1 MTMPYN
7 ERQGVTHSFM
17 EIGQHLGVSQQQAH
31 RIHKQLMVKLRDKFC
46 EDEYIRSWLIDNGFP
61 VVESTHD
68 ICGKTAWKKM
78 REVDRMRLLVVDAV
92 DSMSRMSDT
101 LMTDAS
107 RGIQEHMEEVFL
119 GAEEEEVEDVVAASL
134 SVALS
139 ILIPC
144 FEQMKAQ
151 TSDRQQRARQKGKN
165 MCYDATL
172 GD

>member
-1 MTMPYN
+1 
-7 ERQGVTHSFM
+7 
-17 EIGQHLGVSQQQAH
+17 
-31 RIHKQLMVKLRDKFC
+31 
-46 EDEYIRSWLIDNGFP
+46 
-61 VVESTHD
+61 
-68 ICGKTAWKKM
+68 M